1 MLDIGTFSSLSG
13 SFVVVEGGIESQHF
27 LVSAQH
33 SSPSRRSYHFFFNM
47 MMMIKGSGAYLTKL
61 VCFTAHFPKSFKVF
75 FFGTIAVDAFLL
87 SLHTLRVAPAFILY
101 PFWNAETTNISFV
114 LKADLLRL
122 RTFHSTILRLLAGSE
137 FSL

>member
-1 MLDIGTFSSLSG
+1 
-13 SFVVVEGGIESQHF
+13 
-27 LVSAQH
+27 
-33 SSPSRRSYHFFFNM
+33 
-47 MMMIKGSGAYLTKL
+47 MIKGSGAYLTKL
-61 VCFTAHFPKSFKVF
+61 VCFTGHFTKSFKVF
-75 FFGTIAVDAFLL
+75 FLGAIAVDAFL